1 MNTNK
6 KLALLLFGA
15 AILGS
20 AATLLATAGVKSITG
35 GDIYVP
41 SKSSNVV
48 SADDQKVVTVGSAPA
63 VGVDFTKAAES
74 TINSVVSIK
83 SYATTQQA
91 DMFDPWEFFFGPGSG
106 SRRGNSQ
113 RDAEPQAKALGSGV
127 IISADGYIVTNNHV
141 IDGAEKL
148 EVTFNDNR
156 KFNATLV
163 GGDAN
168 TDVALLKIQAKG
180 LTPIPFGNSD
190 NVKVG
195 EWVLA
200 VGNPFGLNSTVTA
213 GIVSAKA
220 RGLNKG
226 NMGLESFIQHDA
238 AVNPGNSGG
247 ALVNTNGELIGINT
261 MIYSQTGSYAG
272 YSFAIPSSVVK
283 KIVTDIQQYGSVQRA
298 VLGIQFTELD
308 ADKAR
313 EEGITATTEGV
324 YINKVNNG
332 SSAKEAGLRVGDV
345 IVKLNG
351 HDIKSGAH
359 MLEQM
364 SKLRPG
370 DKVNIS
376 YYRDNK
382 LKTTSVT
389 LKNDQGTTSMSSKSD
404 FTSLGCAFL
413 PLSDSEMEQY
423 NVQSGVKVTGITD
436 GKFKSAGI
444 RNGYI
449 IYKING
455 RPVNSQDDVE
465 DIYNRIMRDKDGEK
479 VMTVSG
485 ITATGKREY
494 RAVDLSD

>member
-1 MNTNK
+1 MKKNTK
-6 KLALLLFGA
+6 MALLLFGA

-20 AATLLATAGVKSITG
+20 ATTILATEGVKNITS
-35 GDIYVP
+35 GDVYIP
-41 SKSSNVV
+41 SATNNNIEQSDNVV
-48 SADDQKVVTVGSAPA
+48 KVASSSGP
-63 VGVDFTKAAES
+63 VDFTKAAES

-83 SYATTQQA
+83 SFASSRQEDY
-91 DMFDPWEFFFGPGSG
+91 FDPWEFFFGPSG
-106 SRRGNSQ
+106 NSRRGQSQ
-113 RDAEPQAKALGSGV
+113 QDSEPKAKALGSGV

-141 IDGAEKL
+141 IDGADKL

-163 GGDAN
+163 GADPN
-168 TDVALLKIQAKG
+168 TDVALLKINAKG

-272 YSFAIPSSVVK
+272 YSFAIPSAVVK

-313 EEGITATTEGV
+313 EEGITATNEGV
-324 YINKVNNG
+324 YVNKVNNG

-351 HDIKSGAH
+351 HDIKNGAQ

-370 DKVNIS
+370 DKVDIS

-382 LKTTSVT
+382 LKKTTVT

-413 PLSDSEMEQY
+413 SLSEREKEDYGIS
-423 NVQSGVKVTGITD
+423 SGVKVTGLKD
-436 GKFKSAGI
+436 GKLKNAGI
-444 RNGYI
+444 KNGYI
-449 IYKING
+449 ITKING
-455 RPVNSQDDVE
+455 REVNDQDDVE
-465 DIYNRIMRDKDGEK
+465 NEYNRVMRDKSGDK
-479 VMTVSG
+479 VMTISG
-485 ITATGKREY
+485 ITATGKKEY
-494 RAVDLSD
+494 RAIDLAD